1 MDISKLEK
9 KREQIEKKKQKKL
22 LQKLITGIILSVLI
36 LLISLN
42 VVPGLNM
49 LEDQIRFIILF
60 LLALP
65 VQVWVGSQFYK
76 GLIVVFKYKTADMNT
91 LIAIGTLSAFL
102 YSTMVTFFP
111 SIFINAGIE
120 PHVFFDTA
128 AMIITLILLGRF
140 FEARAKG
147 RASDAI
153 KKLFKLQ
160 AKKARVIIG
169 GQEKELDTSE
179 VEVGNIVLVKP
190 GEKVPLDGTIIDG
203 HSAVDE
209 SMVTGESIPVDK
221 KKGDEVI
228 GSTINLSGAFKFR
241 VTKVGEDTFLSKII
255 KLVEEAQGTK
265 APIQRLADTV
275 ASYFVPIVI
284 SIAVITFIV
293 WLIWGPKPSITIAL
307 VNFISVIIIACPCA
321 LGLATPT
328 AIMVGT
334 GKAAEN
340 GILIKDATS
349 LEIAH
354 KADTIVFDKTGTL
367 TKGEPEVMDIIVENS
382 NYSEEQLLRLSA
394 SAEMHSEHPLGKS
407 MVKKAKELQLELEEP
422 KEFNSIT
429 GKGIS
434 AEVDGNKILKGN
446 QALMNENEIDTGRLE
461 KEAEKLSSQGK
472 TPIFVAVNKEI
483 AGIITVTDQV
493 KEDAVKNIK
502 ELQGLGL
509 EVVMITG
516 DNHNTAKAIS
526 SKLGIDKYL
535 AEVLPEQKN
544 GEIKKLQSAG
554 KIVAMVGDGIN
565 DAPALMQADIGIA
578 IGTGTDIAIESSS
591 VTIVKGYI
599 KDVVNLF
606 MLSRKTIRVIKQ
618 NLFWAFFY
626 NSVLIPVAAG
636 ILYPFFGILINPMYA
651 AAAMAFSSIS
661 VVSNSLR
668 LKRARLK

>member
-22 LQKLITGIILSVLI
+22 LQKLITGILLSVLI

-42 VVPGLNM
+42 LVPGLNM
-49 LEDQIRFIILF
+49 LEEQVRFIILF

-76 GLIVVFKYKTADMNT
+76 GLVVVFKYKTADMNT

-102 YSTMVTFFP
+102 YSTIATFFP

-160 AKKARVIIG
+160 AKKARIIIG
-169 GQEKELDTSE
+169 GQEKELDTSK
-179 VEVGNIVLVKP
+179 VEVGSIVLVKP
-190 GEKVPLDGTIIDG
+190 GEKVPLDGTIIEG

-367 TKGEPEVMDIIVENS
+367 TKGEPEVMDIIVENN
-382 NYSEEQLLRLSA
+382 NYSKNQLLKLSA
-394 SAEMHSEHPLGKS
+394 SAELHSEHPLGKS

-446 QALMNENEIDTGRLE
+446 QALMDENKIEIGRLK

-493 KEDAVKNIK
+493 KEDAAKNIK

-526 SKLGIDKYL
+526 GKLGIDKYL

-544 GEIKKLQSAG
+544 GEIKKLQNAG

-578 IGTGTDIAIESSS
+578 IGTGTEIAIESSS

-606 MLSRKTIRVIKQ
+606 KLSKNTIRVIKQ